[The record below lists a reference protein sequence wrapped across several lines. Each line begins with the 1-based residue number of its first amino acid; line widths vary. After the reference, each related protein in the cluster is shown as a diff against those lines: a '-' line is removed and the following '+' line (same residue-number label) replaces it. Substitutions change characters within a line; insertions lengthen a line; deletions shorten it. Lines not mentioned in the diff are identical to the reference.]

1 MKNIAFASLLVFFLV
16 SCNDNQNASKK
27 ENLAAQ
33 KEVVFDGITDSIKPG
48 DDFFN
53 HVNKTWYDNAVIAE
67 DQIGVGAYRFLNIPQ
82 QELLKNI
89 LDEVSKSEHPEGS
102 VEQLVGDFYASGMD
116 TISINARGIEPIQ
129 PILDRIGALN
139 DIPSM
144 MEFVATQ
151 MMSGDYSMINP
162 YISADEENSAINI
175 AHFVQTGLG
184 LPDRDY
190 YFEEDVSVEKIQEA
204 YKTYLTS

>member
-116 TISINARGIEPIQ
+116 TISINARGIEPIK
-129 PILDRIGALN
+129 PILDRIGVL
-139 DIPSM
+139 
-144 MEFVATQ
+144 
-151 MMSGDYSMINP
+151 MIF
-162 YISADEENSAINI
+162 
-175 AHFVQTGLG
+175 HQ
-184 LPDRDY
+184 
-190 YFEEDVSVEKIQEA
+190 
-204 YKTYLTS
+204 